1 MMRISEYLSQNPLW
15 KAKMRLSSL
24 HMDLETMPK
33 DTPIYIAGTFG
44 PQGKRT
50 LKKLLEK
57 NGFTAVKGYYD
68 THKEAI
74 DDAGRIMTLIK
85 KSGKEYTEA
94 DFKAAYWKRLDKR
107 DAYYKEEYAKNG
119 IVVDFGQRTLR
130 QIREELKEMPI

>member
-33 DTPIYIAGTFG
+33 NTPIYITGTFG
-44 PQGKRT
+44 AQGKST
-50 LKKLLEK
+50 LKRLLEK
-57 NGFTAVKGYYD
+57 NGFTAVKEYDD

-74 DDAGRIMTLIK
+74 EDAKRILTIMK
-85 KSGKEYTEA
+85 KSGKDHTEA

-119 IVVDFGQRTLR
+119 IVVDFGPRTLR